1 MDFEK
6 VITGKNLVKKYKNFA
21 LNIENLEVPKGFATA
36 LIGENGAGKTTLLN
50 MMAGI
55 RLNFDG
61 EFKFFDEQ
69 VDGSNPAARERI
81 GYTAPSNLFLPQWTI
96 NQVAEM
102 MTVLFDNFHE
112 DKFNKIL
119 DELNVP
125 VDGGKKKV
133 KELSDGNKMKLMLA
147 SMLARD
153 TELLILD
160 EPASPMD
167 PLMRDKL
174 CEMFREYLAEGE
186 GQRSI
191 FFSTHNV
198 ADMDNVTDYIILM
211 EKGAVV
217 ETGFAEELREKYI
230 MIKGEPDDY
239 DKVKNVLIGGSKTRY
254 GFEGL
259 CLSTDLDK
267 LAGVDIAAEAP
278 TLSQICV
285 NIMKQYSEL
294 HK

>member
-1 MDFEK
+1 MEFDK
-6 VITGKNLVKKYKNFA
+6 VITGKNLVKRYKNFT
-21 LNIENLEVPKGFATA
+21 LDVENLEVPKGFATA

-55 RLNFDG
+55 RLDFDG
-61 EFKFFDEQ
+61 SFQFFDEKI
-69 VDGSNPAARERI
+69 DGKDSKVRERI

-96 NQVAEM
+96 DQVAEM
-102 MTVLFDNFHE
+102 MTVLFESFHE
-112 DKFNKIL
+112 DRFRAIL
-119 DELNVP
+119 KDLNVP

-147 SMLARD
+147 SVLARD

-174 CEMFREYLAEGE
+174 CELFREYLAQGE
-186 GQRSI
+186 GQRSV

-211 EKGAVV
+211 EKGHVV
-217 ETGFAEELREKYI
+217 ETGFAEELREKYTV
-230 MIKGEPDDY
+230 IKGEPDDY
-239 DKVKNVLIGGSKTRY
+239 EKVKGLLIGGNKTRY

-259 CLSTDLDK
+259 CLSSDLDK
-267 LAGVDIAAEAP
+267 LAGVDIAVETP

-294 HK
+294 HR